1 MNPRQR
7 KGVLLLLVTLL
18 GAVLTFVG
26 ISSYVSTV
34 ASQVGP
40 MTQVL
45 RLTADV
51 QALHTLSANE
61 VEVVEVPERWAPE
74 HAVKSLGQVEGL
86 VTGGAYAAGT
96 VVQAGM
102 LEEPPG
108 LQQGYREVSIM
119 VDAETGVA
127 GRIKPGDYVD
137 ILATVEDPNTK
148 ARVAEVIVQNAVII
162 NVGVVQGVS
171 AEDASGAFKE
181 NKAVPVT
188 FALSTADSL
197 KVAYAESFSVKLRL
211 ALRGAG
217 DSGQITD
224 PQSRYGTPGV
234 VNKEGQ

>member
-7 KGVLLLLVTLL
+7 RGVLLLLVTLL
-18 GAVLTFVG
+18 GAVLTFIG
-26 ISSYVSTV
+26 ISSYVGSV

-51 QALHTLSANE
+51 QGLHSLTADE
-61 VEVVEVPERWAPE
+61 VEVVEVPERWAPA
-74 HAVKSLGQVEGL
+74 HAIKSLGQVEGL

-96 VVQAGM
+96 IVQAGM

-108 LQQGYREVSIM
+108 LQEGYREVSIM

-127 GRIKPGDYVD
+127 GRIRSGDYVD
-137 ILATVEDPNTK
+137 IIATVEDPNTK
-148 ARVAEVIVQNAVII
+148 ERTAQVIVQNAVITD
-162 NVGVVQGVS
+162 VGVVTDVTNADVEGNLK
-171 AEDASGAFKE
+171 D

-188 FALSTADSL
+188 FALTTADSL

-211 ALRGAG
+211 ALRGTG
-217 DSGQITD
+217 DSGQLTD
-224 PQSRYGTPGV
+224 DQARYGTPGV
-234 VNKEGQ
+234 ATGGQQ